1 MLYKINASDVAGI
14 IGKNQYKTKEQVFE
28 QIAIEQGLVDF
39 EESNLL
45 NEVEEKLQ
53 EEISHV
59 LATKDSVEIEE
70 RMKACE
76 VKTENLI
83 VEDII
88 RRTMS
93 LDPIFS
99 TPVKTPEVIQSII
112 DMICTESNDPLKDA
126 INNPKIKKFLKESKE
141 VVESVKSINTIRGQ
155 KLEDVSTDAYQSV
168 IGTDVK
174 FRNSKCYVYSKN
186 KWLIAGRVDGLTSD
200 SVVETKT
207 RRRFWKAPPEYDII
221 QLRCYMKLC
230 NKKIGVLN
238 EQFPNNTSR
247 ATRIEWDDEIWKS
260 IEESIDA
267 SIAEFEKNYV
277 Y

>member
-14 IGKNQYKTKEQVFE
+14 IGKNQYKTKEDIFE

-45 NEVEEKLQ
+45 HEVEQNLQ

-59 LATKDSVEIEE
+59 LATKDAVEIEE
-70 RMKACE
+70 RMKVCE
-76 VKTENLI
+76 RKTENLI
-83 VEDII
+83 VEDMI

-99 TPVKTPEVIQSII
+99 TPVKTPESIQTIV
-112 DMICTESNDPLKDA
+112 DTICTESNEPLKDA
-126 INNPKIKKFLKESKE
+126 INDPRIKKFLKESKE

-155 KLEDVSTDAYQSV
+155 KLEEISTDSYQSLA
-168 IGTDVK
+168 GTEVK
-174 FRNSKCYVYSKN
+174 SRNSRCYVYSKN

-230 NKKIGVLN
+230 NKKIGILN

-247 ATRIEWDDEIWKS
+247 ATRIEWDDTIWKS
-260 IEESIDA
+260 IEDSIDT

-277 Y
+277 H